1 MKKII
6 LVLFVSFLPCVVFAQ
21 KFDYGKVSKEE
32 LLEKSHPLNPE
43 AEAAVLY
50 NKAKTSFVY
59 SKKDGFSAQTEF
71 EIRIKI
77 YKKEGLD
84 WANFEVPYYVGWENL
99 KDDTVKFSD
108 CNTYNLV
115 NGKVE
120 KTKLSGEGTFK
131 EVINSYWKKRS
142 ITMPDVKEGSVIEI
156 KYVLKSENIVTLPEF
171 DFQYTIP
178 VNFSQYV
185 TEIPEY
191 YVYNV
196 ILRGYLKVNSESKIE
211 QKSLSFNDDFN
222 TTSHLNLRVIK
233 STHTVY
239 NVPALVNEE
248 YVDNINNY
256 KSRLEQEL
264 KLIRY
269 PDQPEKNLAATWDG
283 VAKTI
288 FKEDS
293 FGKELATR
301 NYFETEFKGK
311 ITEPNIDKN
320 RMAEILKYVQN
331 KMNWNG
337 KAGYYTD
344 QGVKKAFLER
354 TGNVADINFILIT
367 LLNYSGFNASPV
379 LLSTRDN
386 GIAVF
391 PSRTA
396 FNYVIAGVEL
406 DENIYLL
413 DATNKHSQIN
423 VLPIRALNGTGRLI
437 KLDGSVTE
445 VLLYPKNFSRLN
457 SIINAEI
464 NPNGTIKGQY
474 KSNATDYTAYLYRNN
489 YQGLSNE
496 NQMERLEKKYP
507 ATEVTNYHLENET
520 DTSRPLSENFDFEHS
535 NSIEIIGD
543 KLYLNP
549 LLFLTETTNP
559 FIKENRECPIN
570 FGFPFQEKQTF
581 NFTIPEGY
589 EVEFLPKTVN
599 LALDNNLGGFKYLI
613 QNNGNK
619 IQLVVTTEILKPE
632 ISLNYY
638 ESFRMFYKT
647 IFDKQLEKIILKK
660 K

>member
-6 LVLFVSFLPCVVFAQ
+6 LVLFVSFLPCIVFAQ

-32 LLEKSHPLNPE
+32 LAEKTHPINPE
-43 AEAAVLY
+43 AEAAILY
-50 NKAKTSFVY
+50 NKAKTYFVY
-59 SKKDGFSAQTEF
+59 SKKDGFVAQTEF

-77 YKKEGLD
+77 YKKEGLN

-108 CNTYNLV
+108 CYTYNLV
-115 NGKVE
+115 DGKVV
-120 KTKLSGEGTFK
+120 KTKLTGEGTFK
-131 EVINSYWKKRS
+131 EEINSYWKKRS

-156 KYVLKSENIVTLPEF
+156 KYVLKSENIVALPEF
-171 DFQYTIP
+171 NFQYSIP

-185 TEIPEY
+185 TEIPVY

-196 ILRGYLKVNSESKIE
+196 ILRGYLNISNDSKIE
-211 QKSLSFNDDFN
+211 FKTQPFEDDFQR
-222 TTSHLNLRVIK
+222 TSSIDFKVVK
-233 STHTVY
+233 STYSVY
-239 NVPALVNEE
+239 NVPALVKEE

-269 PDQPEKNLAATWDG
+269 PDEPEKNLAATWDG

-288 FKEDS
+288 YKEDS
-293 FGKELATR
+293 FGKELSTR

-311 ITEPNIDKN
+311 ITEPDIDKN
-320 RMAEILKYVQN
+320 RMQEILTYVQN
-331 KMNWNG
+331 RMNWNG
-337 KAGYYTD
+337 QAGYYTD
-344 QGVKKAFLER
+344 KGVKKAFLER
-354 TGNVADINFILIT
+354 TGNVAEINFILIT

-406 DENIYLL
+406 NDNIYLL
-413 DATNKHSQIN
+413 DATSKYSQIN
-423 VLPIRALNGTGRLI
+423 VLPTRTLNGSGRLI

-457 SIINAEI
+457 SIINADI
-464 NPNGTIKGQY
+464 ASNGTITGQY
-474 KSNATDYTAYLYRNN
+474 KSNATDYIAYTFRNN
-489 YQGLSNE
+489 YQGLNKE
-496 NQMERLEKKYP
+496 NQMERLEKEYP
-507 ATEVTNYHLENET
+507 ATEVSNYELANES
-520 DTSRPLSENFDFEHS
+520 DTSKPISENFDFETS

-543 KLYLNP
+543 KMYLNP
-549 LLFLTETTNP
+549 LVFMTESTNP
-559 FIKENRECPIN
+559 FVKETRECPVN
-570 FGFPFQEKQTF
+570 FGFPFQEKTTITL
-581 NFTIPEGY
+581 TIPEGY
-589 EVEFLPKTVN
+589 EVEYLPKQLN
-599 LALDNNLGGFKYLI
+599 LALENNLGGYKYMI

-619 IQLVVTTEILKPE
+619 LQIVATTEILKPE
-632 ISLNYY
+632 IGVNQYQG
-638 ESFRMFYKT
+638 FRNFYKAR
-647 IFDKQLEKIILKK
+647 FEKQLEKVILKK

>member
-1 MKKII
+1 MKKCIF
-6 LVLFVSFLPCVVFAQ
+6 VLFVSFVSVGAFAQ

-32 LLEKSHPLNPE
+32 LLEKTHPINPE

-50 NKAKTSFVY
+50 NKAKTYFVY
-59 SKKDGFSAQTEF
+59 SKKDGFVAQTEF
-71 EIRIKI
+71 EIRFKI
-77 YKKEGLD
+77 YKKEGLN

-99 KDDTVKFSD
+99 KDDTVNFSD
-108 CNTYNLV
+108 CYTYNLV
-115 NGKVE
+115 DGKVV
-120 KTKLSGEGTFK
+120 KTKLTGEGTFK

-142 ITMPDVKEGSVIEI
+142 ITMPDVKEGSVLEI

-171 DFQYTIP
+171 NFQYSIP

-185 TEIPEY
+185 TEIPEF

-196 ILRGYLKVNSESKIE
+196 ILRGYLKVNSDSKIE
-211 QKSLSFNDDFN
+211 FKSQPFNDEFN
-222 TTSHLNLRVIK
+222 KTSHLDYRAVK

-239 NVPALVNEE
+239 NVPALVEEE

-269 PDQPEKNLAATWDG
+269 PDEPEKNLAATWDG

-288 FKEDS
+288 YKEDS
-293 FGKELATR
+293 FGKELSTR

-311 ITEPNIDKN
+311 ITEPDIDKN
-320 RMAEILKYVQN
+320 RMQEILTYVQN
-331 KMNWNG
+331 RMNWNG
-337 KAGYYTD
+337 QAGYYTD
-344 QGVKKAFLER
+344 KGVKKAFIER
-354 TGNVADINFILIT
+354 TGNVAEINFILIT

-396 FNYVIAGVEL
+396 LNYVIAAVEF
-406 DENIYLL
+406 DDTIYLL
-413 DATNKHSQIN
+413 DATSKYSQVN
-423 VLPIRALNGTGRLI
+423 VLPTRTLNGTGRLI
-437 KLDGSVTE
+437 KIDGTVTE

-464 NPNGTIKGQY
+464 SSNGTITGQC
-474 KSNATDYTAYLYRNN
+474 KSNVTEYIAYTFRNN
-489 YQGLSNE
+489 YQGLTKE

-507 ATEVTNYHLENET
+507 ATEVSNYELENEK
-520 DTSRPLSENFDFEHS
+520 DTSKPLSENFNFNHS

-543 KLYLNP
+543 KMYLNP
-549 LLFLTETTNP
+549 LLFFTETTNP
-559 FIKENRECPIN
+559 FVKENRESPVN
-570 FGFPFQEKQTF
+570 FGFPFQEKTTISL
-581 NFTIPEGY
+581 TIPEGY
-589 EVEFLPKTVN
+589 EVEYMPKQIN
-599 LALDNNLGGFKYLI
+599 LVLENNLGAYKYII

-619 IQLVVTTEILKPE
+619 LQLVATTEVLKPE
-632 ISLNYY
+632 IGVNQYQG
-638 ESFRMFYKT
+638 FRNFYKSR
-647 IFDKQLEKIILKK
+647 FEKQLEKVILKK

>member
-1 MKKII
+1 MKKLII
-6 LVLFVSFLPCVVFAQ
+6 VLFLSFLPSAVFTQ

-115 NGKVE
+115 DGKVV

-142 ITMPDVKEGSVIEI
+142 ITMPGVKEGSVIEI
-156 KYVLKSENIVTLPEF
+156 KYVLKSDNIVTLPEF

-178 VNFSQYV
+178 VNFSQYI
-185 TEIPEY
+185 TEIPEFY
-191 YVYNV
+191 IYNV
-196 ILRGYLKVNSESKIE
+196 ILRGYLKVNSDSKIE

-222 TTSHLNLRVIK
+222 TTSHLNLRVIQ
-233 STHTVY
+233 STHIVY

-248 YVDNINNY
+248 FVDNINNY

-269 PDQPEKNLAATWDG
+269 PDQPEKNFAATWEG

-293 FGKELATR
+293 FGRELTTR

-331 KMNWNG
+331 RMNWNG

-413 DATNKHSQIN
+413 DATNKHSQVN

-464 NPNGTIKGQY
+464 NPNGIIKGQY
-474 KSNATDYTAYLYRNN
+474 KSNATDYNAYLFRNN
-489 YQGLSNE
+489 YQGLSIE
-496 NQMERLEKKYP
+496 NQMERLEKKYA
-507 ATEVTNYHLENET
+507 ATEVSNYQLENET
-520 DTSRPLSENFDFEHS
+520 DTSKPLSENFDFEHS

-543 KLYLNP
+543 RLYLNP
-549 LLFLTETTNP
+549 LMFLTETTNP
-559 FIKENRECPIN
+559 FVKENRECPIN

-589 EVEFLPKTVN
+589 EVEYLPKAIN

-613 QNNGNK
+613 QSNDNK

-638 ESFRMFYKT
+638 ESFRMFYRT